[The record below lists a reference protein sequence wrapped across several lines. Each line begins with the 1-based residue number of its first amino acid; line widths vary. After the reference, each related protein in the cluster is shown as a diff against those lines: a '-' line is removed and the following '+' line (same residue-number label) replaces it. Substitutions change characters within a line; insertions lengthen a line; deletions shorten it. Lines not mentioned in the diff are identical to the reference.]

1 MSNLSSIGKMSLFFK
16 KNSFYRNLYTLIQV
30 NTRSLSSLGIIA
42 ILSLL
47 VLFCDLATPLLI
59 RDIILS
65 ISSLPGTFFSSSY
78 LAIGFLIGNHCLRA
92 LIMAHKSIST
102 NRFQTHILGQ
112 LREKIAQQLVRSST
126 NQIACEAGSWMSS
139 LSSDLFCLESFLSST
154 LWETL
159 IQTLFFCISGFI
171 LFQTHPNLAIWA
183 FTPIPIA
190 VFLNSYFL
198 PKFRNSIRDHHETL
212 KLIGAR
218 FQELI
223 EGQPIIRTF
232 QAQDSLLKRFKV
244 DNQTVSKKSEVLGLW
259 TGIYSP
265 LYEWIGGCSLALL
278 LLGGKWL
285 LVRKQISLEALFSFL
300 VFLGYFYR
308 PVFSSGRLF
317 ESWQKTQ
324 SALDRLSFYF
334 KEASQIHF
342 LPSLPFAAPSS
353 IEIKK
358 MTFGYKEHV
367 TPLFKDLSFK
377 LEAGQVTGVIGH
389 NGAGKS
395 TLLKLFAG
403 LIQPHSGEI
412 IFGREGSISS
422 RQIAYL
428 PQEPFLFQTTLLENI
443 LLTCP
448 EAGASDVYD
457 MAKLLRIHESILA
470 CPQGYSTQAGIRG
483 TEISGGQRQRLS
495 ILRFALRAKTAA
507 YCFLD
512 EPSSYIDFETEKA
525 LIEVLL
531 SICKGKTTV
540 VVTHRPSTLPLC
552 DHLIFVDQG
561 QVMTLERDRD
571 KAFFSEPTRPLEE
584 SWLKSN

>member
-16 KNSFYRNLYTLIQV
+16 KNSFSRNLYTLIQV
-30 NTRSLSSLGIIA
+30 NTRSLSSLSIIV

-47 VLFCDLATPLLI
+47 VLLCDLATPLLI

-92 LIMAHKSIST
+92 LITAYKSITT
-102 NRFQTHILGQ
+102 NRFQTRVLGQ
-112 LREKIAQQLVRSST
+112 LRETIAKHWVSSST
-126 NQIACEAGSWMSS
+126 NQIPCEAGSWISS

-171 LFQTHPNLAIWA
+171 LFQTHPSLAIWA
-183 FTPIPIA
+183 FIPIPMA

-198 PKFRNSIRDHHETL
+198 PKFKSSIRDHHETL

-232 QAQDSLLKRFKV
+232 QAQDSLLKRFKQ
-244 DNQTVSKKSEVLGLW
+244 DNHAVSKKSEVLGLW

-265 LYEWIGGCSLALL
+265 LYEWIGGCSLAFL

-285 LVRKQISLEALFSFL
+285 LERKQISLEALFSFL

-334 KEASQIHF
+334 KETSQIHF
-342 LPSLPFAAPSS
+342 LPSLQSATPKS
-353 IEIKK
+353 IEVKQ
-358 MTFGYKEHV
+358 MTFGYKENV
-367 TPLFKDLSFK
+367 APLFKDLSLK

-395 TLLKLFAG
+395 TLLKLLAG

-412 IFGREGSISS
+412 TFGRKDSISAS
-422 RQIAYL
+422 QIAYL

-448 EAGASDVYD
+448 EASPSEVFD
-457 MAKLLRIHESILA
+457 MAKFLGVHESLLA
-470 CPQGYSTQAGIRG
+470 CPQGYSTPAGIRG

-525 LIEVLL
+525 LVEILL

-561 QVMTLERDRD
+561 QVMTLERGRD
-571 KAFFSEPTRPLEE
+571 KSFVSEPARPLEE
-584 SWLKSN
+584 LWLNSN